1 MWYLREKKSIE
12 TDSEMTQMSQLA
24 DVDFKTAFI
33 NMFKDL
39 KEDMHTLNSHSGKFQ
54 LRNRN
59 YKKDQMEIPKLQAW

>member
-1 MWYLREKKSIE
+1 
-12 TDSEMTQMSQLA
+12 MTQMSQLA

-59 YKKDQMEIPKLQAW
+59 YKKDQMEIPKLQA